1 VVSSP
6 LVGKPMPDFS
16 LPLLHDPVNKVG
28 KYDMGGAP
36 YLLNIWASW
45 CAACRIEHPLLMQL
59 AEQRLLPI
67 YGLNY
72 RDTRENALAWLERY
86 GNPYEMVAFDEHG
99 DVGLDL
105 GVYGAPETFL
115 VDRRNVIVYKLVGPV
130 TDEVWERELHPRI
143 VELLISR
150 P

>member
-1 VVSSP
+1 
-6 LVGKPMPDFS
+6 
-16 LPLLHDPVNKVG
+16 
-28 KYDMGGAP
+28 
-36 YLLNIWASW
+36 
-45 CAACRIEHPLLMQL
+45 
-59 AEQRLLPI
+59 
-67 YGLNY
+67 
-72 RDTRENALAWLERY
+72 
-86 GNPYEMVAFDEHG
+86 MVAFDEHG